1 MAHGPELTAPAMRQ
15 ARRVREL
22 EGELAAA
29 ARRLSAA
36 EAKSQSLERDLLP
49 YRLESELKAKLDERR
64 GRSPG
69 TSPKGQRDSP
79 RRSPGK
85 LLAKVNRK
93 AREAREAEALAAKL
107 EELGR
112 EVETL
117 TALLEEERM
126 AREGVEGLNEQLE
139 ADKSQL
145 LEDLGLLEAELA
157 AVKSNSLSTV
167 TTMHEAQLAADRKY
181 QDMAYSVGPLEGK
194 LREAEAEGRGLAVEL
209 KACQELK
216 ASLEE
221 QNKLLQS
228 QVDLEHDK
236 RVSVQEELEAKHGEM
251 VLKGREMDEAF
262 QRRARESEAAARE
275 VANILDEAQDSLT
288 QVRISHLG
296 GASSLN
302 SGFNMLQNDFRTFRM
317 GMLADVEALRQE
329 RRALARDVGSIRGIV
344 QTVNDFNQRER
355 RQSDSRTAKMRVEKF
370 GILKVM
376 EGLEQEKQKLSD
388 EATGTLIENE
398 RLYRGLSNERIQRQ
412 EAFEFLRQ
420 EQAKNKA
427 LMQQLTEATSVDE
440 GEAPSHYATPE
451 VSFIHD
457 FEVQRSLQLQSN
469 QLADAE
475 IAMSA
480 QRDTEAILLEV
491 ERAAAAALRE
501 ERANG
506 SDSPIAEQ
514 LVLNQ
519 HQQAEELER
528 LRDVKA
534 QVEAIQGKI
543 GNMRKVRGAGW

>member
-1 MAHGPELTAPAMRQ
+1 M
-15 ARRVREL
+15 REL

-29 ARRLSAA
+29 ARRLGAA
-36 EAKSQSLERDLLP
+36 EAKSQALERDLLP

-69 TSPKGQRDSP
+69 GSPKGQRDSP

-85 LLAKVNRK
+85 LLAEANRK

-288 QVRISHLG
+288 QLRISHLG

-329 RRALARDVGSIRGIV
+329 RRALARDVGSIRAIV
-344 QTVNDFNQRER
+344 QTVHDFNQRER

-376 EGLEQEKQKLSD
+376 EGLEQEKQKLSE

-420 EQAKNKA
+420 EQAKNQA
-427 LMQQLTEATSVDE
+427 LMQQLTEATSGVDE

>member
-85 LLAKVNRK
+85 LLAEVNRK

-167 TTMHEAQLAADRKY
+167 TTMHEAQPAADRKC
-181 QDMAYSVGPLEGK
+181 QDMAYSVGPLEDK

-236 RVSVQEELEAKHGEM
+236 RVSVQEELETKHGEM

-317 GMLADVEALRQE
+317 GMLADVEALRRE
-329 RRALARDVGSIRGIV
+329 RRALARDVGSIWGIV
-344 QTVNDFNQRER
+344 QTVHDFNQRER

-440 GEAPSHYATPE
+440 AEAPSHYATPE

-506 SDSPIAEQ
+506 SDSPIAKQ

-543 GNMRKVRGAGW
+543 SNMRKVRGAGW